1 MNTFFYSHLVSLD
14 SIVAD
19 LDTLG
24 LSKEEKKQLID
35 LAHSNL
41 HHAIID
47 TILSE
52 LSQNDKKTFLRH
64 LAMNDHTKIW
74 NHLNKKVE
82 KIEEKIIKT
91 AEDLKLELKK
101 DFKSIKKS

>member
-1 MNTFFYSHLVSLD
+1 MNTYFYSHLVSLD
-14 SIVAD
+14 SISSD
-19 LDTLG
+19 LDALDLT
-24 LSKEEKKQLID
+24 KEEKKHLME

-64 LAMNDHTKIW
+64 LAMDDHKKIW
-74 NHLNKKVE
+74 NHLSEKVK
-82 KIEEKIIKT
+82 KIEEKITKT
-91 AEDLKLELKK
+91 ADDLKEELRK
-101 DFKSIKKS
+101 DYKFIKKS